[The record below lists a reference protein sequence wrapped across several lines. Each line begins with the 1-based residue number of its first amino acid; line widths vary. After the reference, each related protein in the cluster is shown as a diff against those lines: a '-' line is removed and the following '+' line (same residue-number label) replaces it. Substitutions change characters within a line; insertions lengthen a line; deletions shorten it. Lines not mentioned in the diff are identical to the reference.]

1 VITLEHIYWLTGL
14 MMAGVAVVN
23 ARDSTNTRRFNNV
36 AFWGIYAITF
46 LVGSRLPDLVNGFLV
61 IGMVLV
67 ASIRGL
73 GHGKTESSSREERE
87 ASARRWGNKL
97 FIPALTIPLITV
109 LGSFVFKKATVN
121 GAPLVD
127 VKQVTVISLAIATV
141 IALGVGMA
149 MLKPPLSA
157 PIREARR
164 LLDAVGWAAVLPQM
178 LAALGALFA
187 IAGVGNVISGLAQR
201 WIPLDNPF
209 VVVTTYAI
217 GMAVFTMIM
226 GNAFAAFP
234 VMTAGIGLP
243 LIVQRFGG
251 DPTIMASIGMLSG
264 FCGTLMT
271 PMAANFNIV
280 PTALLELPDENAVIK
295 VQIPTALLLL
305 AANILLMN
313 FLVFR
318 H

>member
-1 VITLEHIYWLTGL
+1 MITLEHIYWLTGL

-23 ARDSTNTRRFNNV
+23 WRDRTNPRRLNNT

-46 LVGSRLPDLVNGFLV
+46 LIGSRLADLTSGFLL
-61 IGMVLV
+61 IAMVLV

-73 GHGKTESSSREERE
+73 GQGKQESATREERE
-87 ASARRWGNKL
+87 ASGRRWGNKL
-97 FIPALTIPLITV
+97 FIPALTIPIVTV
-109 LGSFVFKKATVN
+109 LGTLIFKRIIIN
-121 GAPLVD
+121 GSAIVD
-127 VKQVTVISLAIATV
+127 LKQVTVISLAIATL
-141 IALGVGMA
+141 IALTVGMA
-149 MLKPPLSA
+149 MLRPPLFA

-187 IAGVGNVISGLAQR
+187 IAGVGNVVSGLAQR
-201 WIPLDNPF
+201 WIPLDNPSV
-209 VVVTTYAI
+209 VVVTYAV
-217 GMAVFTMIM
+217 GMAAFTMIM

-243 LIVQRFGG
+243 LIVQKFGG
-251 DPTIMASIGMLSG
+251 DPTIMAAIGMLSG

-305 AANILLMN
+305 GANILLMN

-318 H
+318 R

>member
-1 VITLEHIYWLTGL
+1 VITLEHVYWLTGL
-14 MMAGVAVVN
+14 MMAGVAIVNWRDRSN
-23 ARDSTNTRRFNNV
+23 ARRVNNT
-36 AFWGIYAITF
+36 AFWGVYAITF
-46 LVGSRLPDLVNGFLV
+46 LAGSHLPDLANGFLL
-61 IGMVLV
+61 ITMVLV

-73 GHGKTESSSREERE
+73 GQGNKESNTRVERE

-97 FIPALTIPLITV
+97 FVPALAIPLVTV
-109 LGSFVFKKATVN
+109 VGTVVFKRITIAGTPV
-121 GAPLVD
+121 VD
-127 VKQVTVISLAIATV
+127 LKQLTVISLAIATV
-141 IALGVGMA
+141 LALALGMM
-149 MLKPPLSA
+149 MLRPPLLA

-187 IAGVGNVISGLAQR
+187 IAGVGNVVSGLAQR

-209 VVVTTYAI
+209 AVVTTYAI
-217 GMAVFTMIM
+217 GMAVFTIIM

-243 LIVQRFGG
+243 LIVQKFGG
-251 DPTIMASIGMLSG
+251 DPTVMAAIGMLSG

-280 PTALLELPDENAVIK
+280 PTALLELPDEYAVIK
-295 VQIPTALLLL
+295 VQIPTAMILLG
-305 AANILLMN
+305 ANILLMN

-318 H
+318 R

>member
-1 VITLEHIYWLTGL
+1 MITLEHVYWLTGL

-23 ARDSTNTRRFNNV
+23 WRDRSNVRRFNNT
-36 AFWGIYAITF
+36 AFWGVYAITF
-46 LVGSRLPDLVNGFLV
+46 LAGSHLPDLANGFLV
-61 IGMVLV
+61 IAMVLV

-73 GHGKTESSSREERE
+73 GQGDKESTTRDEREE
-87 ASARRWGNKL
+87 SARRWGNKL
-97 FIPALTIPLITV
+97 FVPALAIPLVTVVGTV
-109 LGSFVFKKATVN
+109 LFKRITIDGTPV
-121 GAPLVD
+121 VD
-127 VKQVTVISLAIATV
+127 LKQVTVISLAIATV
-141 IALGVGMA
+141 LALVLGMI
-149 MLKPPLSA
+149 MLRPPLLA
-157 PIREARR
+157 PIKEARR

-187 IAGVGNVISGLAQR
+187 IAGVGNVVSGLAQR

-209 VVVTTYAI
+209 VVVTTYAL
-217 GMAVFTMIM
+217 GMAAFTMIM

-243 LIVQRFGG
+243 LIVQKFGG
-251 DPTIMASIGMLSG
+251 DPAVMAAIGMLSG

-295 VQIPTALLLL
+295 VQIPTALMLLG
-305 AANILLMN
+305 ANILLMN

-318 H
+318 R

>member
-1 VITLEHIYWLTGL
+1 MITLEHVYWLSGL
-14 MMAGVAVVN
+14 MMAGVAIVN
-23 ARDSTNTRRFNNV
+23 WRDRTSPRRFNNT
-36 AFWGIYAITF
+36 AFWGVYGVTF
-46 LVGSRLPDLVNGFLV
+46 LAGSHLPDLANGLLV
-61 IGMVLV
+61 IAMVLV

-73 GHGKTESSSREERE
+73 GHGKHEGDTRAERE
-87 ASARRWGNKL
+87 ASAQRWGNKL
-97 FIPALTIPLITV
+97 FIPALAIPLITV
-109 LGSFVFKKATVN
+109 LGTVIFKRITFQGTAM
-121 GAPLVD
+121 VD
-127 VKQVTVISLAIATV
+127 LKQVTVISLAIATLV
-141 IALGVGMA
+141 ALATGMI
-149 MLKPPLSA
+149 MLRPPLLA

-187 IAGVGNVISGLAQR
+187 IAGVGNVVSGLAQR
-201 WIPLDNPF
+201 WIPLNSPF
-209 VVVTTYAI
+209 AVVTTYAI
-217 GMAVFTMIM
+217 GMAAFTMIM

-243 LIVQRFGG
+243 LIVQKFGG
-251 DPTIMASIGMLSG
+251 DATIMAAIGMLSG

-295 VQIPTALLLL
+295 VQIPTALMLLG
-305 AANILLMN
+305 ANILLMN

-318 H
+318 R

>member
-1 VITLEHIYWLTGL
+1 MITLEHIYWLTGL
-14 MMAGVAVVN
+14 MMAGVSIVN
-23 ARDSTNTRRFNNV
+23 WRDRSNPRRLNNT
-36 AFWGIYAITF
+36 AFWGIYAVTF
-46 LVGSRLPDLVNGFLV
+46 LAGTYLPDVVSGFLV

-73 GHGKTESSSREERE
+73 GQGRGESATREERE
-87 ASARRWGNKL
+87 ASAIRWGNKL
-97 FIPALTIPLITV
+97 FIPALAIPILTV
-109 LGSFVFKKATVN
+109 LGTVLFKKITV
-121 GAPLVD
+121 GGSALVD
-127 VKQVTVISLAIATV
+127 VKQVTVISLAIATL
-141 IALGVGMA
+141 IALTIGLV
-149 MLKPPLSA
+149 MLRAPLSA

-187 IAGVGNVISGLAQR
+187 IAGVGNVVSGLAQR
-201 WIPLDNPF
+201 WIPLDHPSA
-209 VVVTTYAI
+209 VIATYAI

-243 LIVQRFGG
+243 LIVQKFGG
-251 DPTIMASIGMLSG
+251 DPTIMSAIGMLSG

-295 VQIPTALLLL
+295 VQIPTALVLL

-318 H
+318 R